1 MATLLIKTVG
11 LENQALE
18 LRPGVNRVGR
28 SPDSDL
34 LIGHPSIS
42 VNHCELILSADGL
55 ILRDCGSSSG
65 SFVDGSAV
73 KEAPL
78 RAGQTVTLG
87 DVEVYVQ
94 SITPDVTIPQYE
106 HKLSQLPTSSGD
118 GKKLCLRHAR
128 EPVYKCSHCA
138 ELACGQC
145 VIVLRRAGG
154 LPLFL
159 CPECK
164 HKCDPI
170 IKAATLAGSLVLC
183 PRHPDEPAEY
193 RCTHCFEIMCDECIH
208 ILKLKGGTP
217 LFLCPACGHKC
228 EMIQNAPPKKKGFI
242 KFLKD
247 TVKLRFKH
255 PVSSEDSS
263 K

>member
-1 MATLLIKTVG
+1 MATLLIKTAG

-28 SPDSDL
+28 NPDSDL

-42 VNHCELILSADGL
+42 VNHCEFILSADGL
-55 ILRDCGSSSG
+55 VLRDCGSSSG
-65 SFVDGSAV
+65 SFVDGNAV

-78 RAGQTVTLG
+78 RAGQTVLLG
-87 DVEVYVQ
+87 NVEIYVE
-94 SITPDVTIPQYE
+94 STTPDVTIPQYE
-106 HKLSQLPTSSGD
+106 RRQSQSQAVSGD
-118 GKKLCLRHAR
+118 GKKLCVRHSR
-128 EPVYKCSHCA
+128 EPVYKCSHCS
-138 ELACGQC
+138 EYVCSQC

-164 HKCDPI
+164 HRCDPI
-170 IKAATLAGSLVLC
+170 INAATLASNDLLC

-193 RCTHCFEIMCDECIH
+193 RCTRCFEIMCDECINV
-208 ILKLKGGTP
+208 LKLKGGVP
-217 LFLCPACGHKC
+217 LFLCPVCGHKC
-228 EMIQNAPPKKKGFI
+228 EVIQNAPPKKKGFI

-247 TVKLRFKH
+247 TVKLRFKN
-255 PVSSEDSS
+255 PVSPKESA